1 MSPAGQVLCAVPG
14 SRSATWTETENGFK
28 RIKNGKQAELA
39 QEKDQCLYRAPEVD
53 TEALPAAKEGDR
65 SAVPVCA
72 MGPHRGWNNNCA
84 PSQLTAFLG
93 KRQR

>member
-14 SRSATWTETENGFK
+14 SRSAAWTETENGFK

-53 TEALPAAKEGDR
+53 TEALPAAKGETGVLFLCVQQDLTVDGIIT
-65 SAVPVCA
+65 VPPA
-72 MGPHRGWNNNCA
+72 
-84 PSQLTAFLG
+84 S
-93 KRQR
+93 